1 MEPQLRILSEHLIP
15 STELYVRAQLDV
27 NVIITLDYLWY
38 DIYLNLFQLY
48 ALCFPFCLLIE
59 N

>member
-38 DIYLNLFQLY
+38 DIYLNY
-48 ALCFPFCLLIE
+48 I
-59 N
+59 